1 MNRMLFLICLWLA
14 FLGGLEGRAWGMAL
28 SGRGASFHAYEGR
41 DVVESGQGAGPSEE
55 AVSVAREGMTGH
67 DYGARKSR
75 GFSAEVGCLERMQDG
90 PNLYAYVK
98 QNPWT
103 SFDPLGLTGLGVNPI
118 LTVGAD
124 PNGALTQVGKVL
136 TKRIGGFAAGSDPR
150 SQIQYQIYINP
161 QTSEQQVQEYGYR
174 YYAPELGRW
183 ISRDPIEEQ
192 GGMNLYAFV
201 VNDPVNFIDVTGLE
215 AMPTTLPAPS
225 IIPGIPGTMDG
236 PPINPVI
243 PKAGP
248 AIPGTAAGTGIA
260 AKQTDLATNEGIRV
274 LNEENKKGKICESL
288 RELTIEQIKNRVS
301 RGGASLIRAQ
311 VPEITKILDNARDAS
326 KDGCIYYRYDRY
338 SNKAAFG
345 PGQDVT
351 TKGDLSWSRALAIS
365 YHHDVRCLFVYSL
378 KVRKGEVGEH
388 PDGPYVNGVPQYR
401 LLSTIHEPNVTLIK
415 TLNFG
420 DGD

>member
-1 MNRMLFLICLWLA
+1 
-14 FLGGLEGRAWGMAL
+14 MAL